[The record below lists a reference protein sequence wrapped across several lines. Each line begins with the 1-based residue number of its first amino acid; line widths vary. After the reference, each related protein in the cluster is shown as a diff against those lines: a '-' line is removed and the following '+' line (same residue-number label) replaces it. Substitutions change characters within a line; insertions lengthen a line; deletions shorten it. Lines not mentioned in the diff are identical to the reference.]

1 LLVAIV
7 VDAHHQSAS
16 EADQCDNR
24 SEGCAIGPKIHDADF
39 GLGEAVGSFDGGFEG
54 DSLLQEIE
62 MPVGRGNGV
71 EVFVGGGELNSL
83 ACEGVEGLEE
93 EVFTLK
99 GKAFY
104 VTGREPVVEEDGSR
118 D

>member
-1 LLVAIV
+1 V
-7 VDAHHQSAS
+7 VDTHHQSAS
-16 EADQCDNR
+16 EAHECDNR
-24 SEGCAIGPKIHDADF
+24 SEGCAIRPEIHDADL
-39 GLGEAVGSFDGGFEG
+39 GLRGAVRGFDRGFEG
-54 DSLLQEIE
+54 DSLLEE
-62 MPVGRGNGV
+62 VEVAVGSGDGV
-71 EVFVGGGELNSL
+71 EVFVGWGELNSF

-104 VTGREPVVEEDGSR
+104 VTGREPVIEEDGFR